1 MEVKM
6 IEGAQVKKKTE
17 YLIGDVAQMVGL
29 SRDALRFYEKKG
41 VINARKKDNGYRYY
55 SEEDIYKLMYI
66 LYQRKMNTSLEE
78 IEGLMS
84 GRRSM
89 ESRRSHLRE
98 RMAEEER
105 NVRMHQQ
112 IITRLKLVEKDM
124 TRIEECLNRYSLRKF
139 PSAYIMGNCE
149 NLQEGLKEWFRLS
162 STVAGL
168 DMTYFYNMLT
178 YTGRGRAVQGTRLLL
193 YKGLEPDLGEGFNA
207 GRYPMTEEKLCLYT
221 VLESGTPL
229 PSFEMI
235 QRMVQWGHKHGIETE
250 GLVYAND
257 MTSFFAEEGAVYCL
271 EVYMPA
277 RRILSQI

>member
-1 MEVKM
+1 MTENRTEMKRR
-6 IEGAQVKKKTE
+6 E
-17 YLIGDVAQMVGL
+17 YLIGDMSEIVGI
-29 SRDALRFYEKKG
+29 SRDTLRFYEKKG
-41 VINARKKDNGYRYY
+41 IIKSRKKENGYRYY
-55 SEEDIYKLMYI
+55 LEEDILRLMFIVYR
-66 LYQRKMNTSLEE
+66 RKMNQSLEE
-78 IEGLMS
+78 IERYIKEENSLECMK
-84 GRRSM
+84 
-89 ESRRSHLRE
+89 EHLAMRIKQ
-98 RMAEEER
+98 EEASIQY
-105 NVRMHQQ
+105 HQQ
-112 IITRLKLVEKDM
+112 AIARMQLAERDMDQAEKYEGKYTFKNFPTAYKLGVCE
-124 TRIEECLNRYSLRKF
+124 SL
-139 PSAYIMGNCE
+139 
-149 NLQEGLKEWFRLS
+149 LEGLKKWFAMS
-162 STVAGL
+162 STIEGL

-178 YTGRGRAVQGTRLLL
+178 YTGRGLAVQGTRLLL